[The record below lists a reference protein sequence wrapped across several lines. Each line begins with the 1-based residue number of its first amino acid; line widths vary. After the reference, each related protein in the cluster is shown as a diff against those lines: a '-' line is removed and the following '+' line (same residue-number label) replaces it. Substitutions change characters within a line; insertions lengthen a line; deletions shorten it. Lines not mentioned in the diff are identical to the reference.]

1 MLSFKY
7 RKYLYEEFLHNG
19 ILYIL
24 FAILAAFV
32 LLPFAWMISTS
43 FKTASEVYSF
53 PSTFFPKTSTVE
65 PYIFSWSINSFSVYF
80 KNTLIVSLSTTLLSV
95 ILSCI
100 AGYGFSR
107 FPSKRNRILLLI
119 ILMSQMLPGALL
131 VIPYFKLMRML
142 GLINTLLG
150 LIIGYTSLS
159 LPLSIWTITGFFKSI
174 PKELDE
180 AAMLDGCTRL
190 QLFWRVI
197 LPLARPGIAATSI
210 FAFML
215 AWNEYLIASVLSLT
229 KDKYV
234 LTVAIASLVG
244 EFRISWNEMMAMSVL
259 TVIPSVILFIFLQR
273 HLVSGL
279 IGGSVK
285 G

>member
-7 RKYLYEEFLHNG
+7 RKYSYEEFLHNG

-43 FKTASEVYSF
+43 FKISSEVYSL
-53 PSTFFPKTSTVE
+53 PSTFFPKTPTVE

-197 LPLARPGIAATSI
+197 LPLTRPGIAATSI

-244 EFRISWNEMMAMSVL
+244 EYRISWNEMMAMSVL